1 MNLENKLYQT
11 DSFVELWPTIENV
24 REEISFFGV
33 RYVYLSGE
41 EETFP
46 IDILAKRVI
55 QLIRKTKYEF
65 TDEERSAGRLIARK
79 IDKIYAD
86 NDTRLESKWFITRF
100 ICYIRDNLRDGGYSP
115 RFYWEVCCE
124 RKVFDRYTISQYK
137 NAFHSE
143 PNEPYADSIGI
154 PNVGRIDLY
163 RPPHNRRD

>member
-46 IDILAKRVI
+46 IDILAKRVM
-55 QLIRKTKYEF
+55 QLIKKTKYEF

-86 NDTRLESKWFITRF
+86 NDTRLERKWFM
-100 ICYIRDNLRDGGYSP
+100 NL
-115 RFYWEVCCE
+115 
-124 RKVFDRYTISQYK
+124 SQ
-137 NAFHSE
+137 
-143 PNEPYADSIGI
+143 
-154 PNVGRIDLY
+154 
-163 RPPHNRRD
+163 